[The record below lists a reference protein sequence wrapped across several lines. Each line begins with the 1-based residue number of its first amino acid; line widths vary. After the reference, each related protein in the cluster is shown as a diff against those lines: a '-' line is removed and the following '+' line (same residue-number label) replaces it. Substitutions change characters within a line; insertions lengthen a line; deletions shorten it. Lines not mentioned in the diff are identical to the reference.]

1 MKNGTKKLQELKKI
15 LLLRLMNNVMLL
27 FFLNPQLS
35 DLDVRISTQIGGS
48 RLSWD
53 PRSLQIIVVLPEELS
68 AIRKQSLSL
77 HNCNKAFAL
86 HS

>member
-1 MKNGTKKLQELKKI
+1 MKNGAKKLQELKKI
-15 LLLRLMNNVMLL
+15 LLLRLMNNIMLL
-27 FFLNPQLS
+27 FFFF
-35 DLDVRISTQIGGS
+35 DVRISTQIGGS